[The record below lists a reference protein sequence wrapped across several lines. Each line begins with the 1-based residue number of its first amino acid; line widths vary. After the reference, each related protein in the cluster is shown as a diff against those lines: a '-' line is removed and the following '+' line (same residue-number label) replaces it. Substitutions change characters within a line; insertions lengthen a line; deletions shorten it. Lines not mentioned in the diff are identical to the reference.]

1 MRKARLLYLTD
12 KYEKKLISSTDID
25 MIKYSKKLDDTVYWI
40 KVIFDLSEKE
50 IVLDN
55 NGYEAYIITCAL
67 LKAINKQCQEL
78 GWI

>member
-1 MRKARLLYLTD
+1 MTAREMF
-12 KYEKKLISSTDID
+12 EKLGYRRSTDID
-25 MIKYSKKLDDTVYWI
+25 MIKYSKKLDDTFYRI
-40 KVIFDLSEKE
+40 GVIFDLLEKE

-67 LKAINKQCQEL
+67 LKAINKQCEEL